1 MKEKMGFH
9 PATLVIN
16 GVLKRQ
22 SHKALYPFYPRH
34 EDELRL
40 EVGDPVLV
48 ETKCED
54 LWFEGINLKTAE
66 EGCFPGQYVTEY
78 TGDTETPFGEN

>member
-1 MKEKMGFH
+1 M
-9 PATLVIN
+9 
-16 GVLKRQ
+16 
-22 SHKALYPFYPRH
+22 
-34 EDELRL
+34 
-40 EVGDPVLV
+40 LV

-78 TGDTETPFGEN
+78 TGDSETPFGENYEKSYSTQCTALPVSVQHATAHATVVCDA